1 MGVQGLETYDAVS
14 RWFRDRRKKR
24 LLDGLSRLHDI
35 LGRDL
40 EVIDVGGVEGFW
52 EVTGCPPFANIT
64 ILNLPEA
71 FEKPYWFNNRMPKI
85 RKKVGSALDLSMWR
99 NGRTDLVISNSVI
112 EHVGDWAKIEIAA
125 RELRG
130 VAPNGWV
137 QTPAFSFPI
146 EPHFALPFIHR
157 FAAPIRAKILPIVP
171 HHGAGASCDVGR
183 ARHAVE
189 ENNLLSAAEFRF
201 LFRDAMIHRER
212 FLGLTK
218 SLIATW
224 GAMTPDPTG
233 N

>member
-85 RKKVGSALDLSMWR
+85 RKKSWLGARSIDVAKWSYGSRHLKLC
-99 NGRTDLVISNSVI
+99 NRTC
-112 EHVGDWAKIEIAA
+112 
-125 RELRG
+125 R
-130 VAPNGWV
+130 
-137 QTPAFSFPI
+137 
-146 EPHFALPFIHR
+146 
-157 FAAPIRAKILPIVP
+157 
-171 HHGAGASCDVGR
+171 
-183 ARHAVE
+183 
-189 ENNLLSAAEFRF
+189 
-201 LFRDAMIHRER
+201 
-212 FLGLTK
+212 
-218 SLIATW
+218 
-224 GAMTPDPTG
+224 
-233 N
+233 